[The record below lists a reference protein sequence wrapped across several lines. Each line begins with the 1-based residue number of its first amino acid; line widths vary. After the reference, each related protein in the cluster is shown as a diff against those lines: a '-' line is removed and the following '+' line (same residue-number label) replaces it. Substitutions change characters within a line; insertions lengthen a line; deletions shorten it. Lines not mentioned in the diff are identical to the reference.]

1 MTHSYPLKSLYG
13 DYLRTLIGLFFMGV
27 PFYFAFGNLFMTIIF
42 GSLTLLFV
50 VFGIRTGLRHVT
62 AIETSPEGIA
72 VVGLLGKRIAWGD
85 ITKVDLKYFSTS
97 RDKKNKDGWMQLKVC
112 NASTCLKLES
122 NLSGFEQIVSRV
134 ATVAFQN
141 GAEMNETTVENLT
154 TMGVTVDLPD
164 EGDG

>member
-1 MTHSYPLKSLYG
+1 
-13 DYLRTLIGLFFMGV
+13 
-27 PFYFAFGNLFMTIIF
+27 
-42 GSLTLLFV
+42 
-50 VFGIRTGLRHVT
+50 
-62 AIETSPEGIA
+62 
-72 VVGLLGKRIAWGD
+72 
-85 ITKVDLKYFSTS
+85 
-97 RDKKNKDGWMQLKVC
+97 MQLKLC